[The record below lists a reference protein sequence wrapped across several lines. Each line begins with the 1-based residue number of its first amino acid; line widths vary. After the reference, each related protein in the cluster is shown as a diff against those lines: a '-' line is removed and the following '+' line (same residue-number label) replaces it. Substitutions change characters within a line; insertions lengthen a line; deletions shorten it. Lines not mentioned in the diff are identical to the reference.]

1 METKIY
7 MDNEKKK
14 KKKFRPW
21 KIFFGVGFVLVALS
35 LLLDAL
41 GIFAPIATALGGVS
55 VFAVIAAL
63 LLLVFIILRLC
74 RGKVGEIFV
83 PLAIIFMLFERNLAF
98 LLGRKDPNIINNWLL
113 LACAVMLWI
122 GFAILF
128 SGIKKKKKKKLAEE
142 LGHTS
147 TGSIGAFVKI
157 INCEGFK
164 YESIENNLGS
174 YTIHFE
180 NVEAYEGGGVLM
192 IDNNLGSMVINV
204 PSGWCI
210 VCEVENSIGA
220 SSKPSEENPDGPVLV
235 VKGDNNLGNVSIKY
249 V

>member
-7 MDNEKKK
+7 VNKEKKK
-14 KKKFRPW
+14 GKFRPW
-21 KIFFGVGFVLVALS
+21 KIFFGVGLVLVALS
-35 LLLDAL
+35 LLLDATGL
-41 GIFAPIATALGGVS
+41 FAPLATALGGVS

-63 LLLVFIILRLC
+63 LLFVFIILRLC

-83 PLAIIFMLFERNLAF
+83 PLAVIFMLFEDNLAF
-98 LLGRKDPNIINNWLL
+98 LLGRAGQDIINNWLL
-113 LACAVMLWI
+113 LGCAVMLWI

-128 SGIKKKKKKKLAEE
+128 SGLKKKKKKKLAEE
-142 LGHTS
+142 FGHVS
-147 TGSIGAFVKI
+147 SGSVGSFVKI
-157 INCEGFK
+157 INCDGFK

-180 NVEAYEGGGVLM
+180 NVEAYESGGVLM

-210 VCEVENSIGA
+210 VSDIESSIGA
-220 SSKPSEENPDGPVLV
+220 SSKPSEENPDGPVLT
-235 VKGDNNLGNVSIKY
+235 VKGENNLGSVSIKY